1 MAIMSYEGLRQDGR
15 RWNELRR
22 MQCDLGVVSGA
33 DGSCSFTCGR
43 TKIIASCF
51 VVPLSKQKASAARVP
66 TTATAA
72 AASTAPHVE
81 LRVSWLPFATQER
94 RERGRTDRQV
104 VDLEGML
111 KQTACAMLDASS
123 AVVQKQTASGR
134 GSSGAARGN
143 NMEVQIKV
151 AVLQADG
158 GVRSCCVN
166 AVTCAI
172 GMANLVCGCLVV
184 SCGCTAQ
191 QLGRTLRETRMLQ
204 SRGEEEEGKRLL
216 LDPNGAETTKLGELS
231 LSVTSAADRR
241 QFQDVV
247 SINCEAKLTP
257 EEFEEAVETC
267 AEGCRAVSK
276 FLRRKLLDYM
286 TKVATI
292 SSH

>member
-1 MAIMSYEGLRQDGR
+1 MLIMAAEGFPFSALTMIQQQLEKLVEKSRTDLYRRKGGRWGCDRDRSEGAGAAMASGSIMSYEGIRQDGR

-204 SRGEEEEGKRLL
+204 SRGEEEEGGRRRDRKTR
-216 LDPNGAETTKLGELS
+216 AFRTK
-231 LSVTSAADRR
+231 
-241 QFQDVV
+241 
-247 SINCEAKLTP
+247 C
-257 EEFEEAVETC
+257 
-267 AEGCRAVSK
+267 
-276 FLRRKLLDYM
+276 
-286 TKVATI
+286 
-292 SSH
+292 